1 MARTS
6 KVPTPQEHA
15 RLWGRMS
22 FADRRRVMKAI
33 NKGQGMPDRREA
45 RVAVGVAR
53 QQQRY
58 WRWAWVIG
66 PVMGLVLIPDWVS
79 VVVASAAGTAAMGAI
94 SWRRSRNAV
103 AAEQANLD
111 RLGVRR

>member
-6 KVPTPQEHA
+6 KIPSAEEHA
-15 RLWGRMS
+15 RLWGRLG
-22 FADRRRVMKAI
+22 FADRRRILKAVAR
-33 NKGQGMPDRREA
+33 GEGMTDRREA

-58 WRWAWVIG
+58 WRWAWLFG
-66 PVMGLVLIPDWVS
+66 PAMGLVQIPAWSAVAVTAVLGALLMGGLS
-79 VVVASAAGTAAMGAI
+79 VH
-94 SWRRSRNAV
+94 RSRRAA

-111 RLGVRR
+111 RLGIRH